1 MALGSIVRKIHL
13 WVGITFGLVASIS
26 GISGAMYVWQPELS
40 SALNPEL
47 LKMKNIDSLNDAIFL
62 KTASSLTTTHSDS
75 ISKMFLPYREQQ
87 TISIE
92 FKNGKTNYYNSE
104 NGQFL
109 GEKSTSI
116 VFFEDLLKLH
126 RTLFIPKIGKYV
138 TGTSTIIFLLLILVS
153 GIYIWY
159 KTYSAALKNGFK
171 IKCKSKKNKFN
182 FDLHKV
188 LGVSFFIPLLTIAF
202 TGAYFT
208 YNSYYKKALSVL
220 DSKTILKQETQTNN
234 PSSFK
239 EILLDSDKCYA
250 LRAIYYPKDA
260 NDNYRFRYIESRFK
274 KQGLRKT
281 KELTVSTNLK
291 TVSLTDYSNDVS
303 SNRVAAQ
310 FYPVHIGEIAG
321 LFGRILVF
329 IAGLIPIT
337 LYITGFRIYLFK
349 KRRTRKFLVD
359 GN

>member
-1 MALGSIVRKIHL
+1 MVRKIHL
-13 WVGITFGLVASIS
+13 WVGITCGLVASIS

-40 SALNPEL
+40 AALNPEL
-47 LKMKNIDSLNDAIFL
+47 LKMKNIDNLEDAVFF
-62 KTASSLTTTHSDS
+62 KTAASLTVTHSDS
-75 ISKMFLPYREQQ
+75 ISKIFLPYREQQ
-87 TISIE
+87 TISIA

-104 NGQFL
+104 NGRFL

-116 VFFEDLLKLH
+116 LFFEDLLKFH
-126 RTLFIPKIGKYV
+126 RTLLIPKIGKYV
-138 TGTSTIIFLLLILVS
+138 TGTSTIIFLLMILLS

-159 KTYSAALKNGFK
+159 KTYSANLKNGFK
-171 IKCKSKKNKFN
+171 IKWKSKKKKIN

-188 LGVSFFIPLLTIAF
+188 LGISFFIPLLTIAF

-234 PSSFK
+234 PSSLLA
-239 EILLDSDKCYA
+239 ILSNSDKSYA

-274 KQGLRKT
+274 TQGLRKT

-291 TVSLTDYSNDVS
+291 TVSLTDYKNDAT
-303 SNRVAAQ
+303 SNRIASQ

-321 LFGRILVF
+321 LFGRTLVF
-329 IAGLIPIT
+329 ISGLIPIT

-349 KRRTRKFLVD
+349 KRRSKKLLVD

>member
-1 MALGSIVRKIHL
+1 MALGNIVRKIHF
-13 WVGITFGLVASIS
+13 WVGITCGLVASIS
-26 GISGAMYVWQPELS
+26 GLSGAMYVWQPEFS
-40 SALNPEL
+40 AALNPEL
-47 LKMKNIDSLNDAIFL
+47 LKMKNIDSLEDDVFL
-62 KTASSLTTTHSDS
+62 KTASSLATTHSDS

-109 GEKSTSI
+109 GEKSASI
-116 VFFEDLLKLH
+116 VFFEDLLKFH

-138 TGTSTIIFLLLILVS
+138 TGTSTIVFLLLILLS

-159 KTYSAALKNGFK
+159 KTYSSTLKNGFK
-171 IKCKSKKNKFN
+171 IKWKSKKKKFN

-188 LGVSFFIPLLTIAF
+188 LGVSFFIPLLTISF

-220 DSKTILKQETQTNN
+220 DSRTILKQETQNKN
-234 PSSFK
+234 PPSFAT
-239 EILLDSDKCYA
+239 ILLDSDKSYD
-250 LRAIYYPKDA
+250 LRAIYYLKDA

-274 KQGLRKT
+274 TQGLRKT

-291 TVSLTDYSNDVS
+291 TISLTDYRNDAT
-303 SNRVAAQ
+303 SNRLAAQ
-310 FYPVHIGEIAG
+310 FYPVHTGEIAG

-329 IAGLIPIT
+329 IAGLIPLT
-337 LYITGFRIYLFK
+337 LYITGFRIYLSK
-349 KRRTRKFLVD
+349 KRRLRKFP
-359 GN
+359 G

>member
-1 MALGSIVRKIHL
+1 MALGTIVRKIHL
-13 WVGITFGLVASIS
+13 WVGITCGLVASIS

-40 SALNPEL
+40 AALNPEL
-47 LKMKNIDSLNDAIFL
+47 LKMKNIDSLEDAVFL
-62 KTASSLTTTHSDS
+62 KTAASLTATHSDS
-75 ISKMFLPYREQQ
+75 ISKMFLPHREQQ

-92 FKNGKTNYYNSE
+92 FENGKTNYYNSE

-109 GEKSTSI
+109 GEKSASI
-116 VFFEDLLKLH
+116 VFFEDLLKFH
-126 RTLFIPKIGKYV
+126 RTLLIPKIGKYV
-138 TGTSTIIFLLLILVS
+138 TGASTIIFLLLILLS

-159 KTYSAALKNGFK
+159 KTYSVNLKNGFK
-171 IKCKSKKNKFN
+171 IKWKSKKKRFN

-188 LGVSFFIPLLTIAF
+188 LGVSFIIPLLTIAF

-220 DSKTILKQETQTNN
+220 DSKTILKQELQNHN
-234 PSSFK
+234 PSSFAA
-239 EILLDSDKCYA
+239 ILSDSDKSYA

-260 NDNYRFRYIESRFK
+260 NDNYRFRYIENRFK
-274 KQGLRKT
+274 TQGLRRT
-281 KELTVSTNLK
+281 KELTVSTDLK
-291 TVSLTDYSNDVS
+291 SISSTDYRNDTT
-303 SNRVAAQ
+303 SNRLAAQ

-337 LYITGFRIYLFK
+337 LYITGFRICLFK
-349 KRRTRKFLVD
+349 KRRTRKLP
-359 GN
+359 G

>member
-1 MALGSIVRKIHL
+1 MALGNIVRKFHL
-13 WVGITFGLVASIS
+13 WVGITCGLVASIS

-40 SALNPEL
+40 AALNPEL
-47 LKMKNIDSLNDAIFL
+47 LKMKNIDSLEEAVFL
-62 KTASSLTTTHSDS
+62 KTAASLTATHSDS

-92 FKNGKTNYYNSE
+92 FKNGKINYYNSE

-109 GEKSTSI
+109 GERSASI
-116 VFFEDLLKLH
+116 VFFENLLKFH
-126 RTLFIPKIGKYV
+126 RTLLIPEIGKYV
-138 TGTSTIIFLLLILVS
+138 TGTSTIIFLLVILLS

-159 KTYSAALKNGFK
+159 KTYSATLKNGFK
-171 IKCKSKKNKFN
+171 IKWKSKKKKFN

-188 LGVSFFIPLLTIAF
+188 LGISFFIPLLTIAF

-220 DSKTILKQETQTNN
+220 DSKTIFKQEIQNSN
-234 PSSFK
+234 PTSFAA
-239 EILLDSDKCYA
+239 ILSNSDKSYA
-250 LRAIYYPKDA
+250 LRAIYYPNDA

-274 KQGLRKT
+274 TQGLRKT

-291 TVSLTDYSNDVS
+291 IISLTDYKNDAT

-321 LFGRILVF
+321 PFGRILVF

-349 KRRTRKFLVD
+349 KRRKKKFLVD